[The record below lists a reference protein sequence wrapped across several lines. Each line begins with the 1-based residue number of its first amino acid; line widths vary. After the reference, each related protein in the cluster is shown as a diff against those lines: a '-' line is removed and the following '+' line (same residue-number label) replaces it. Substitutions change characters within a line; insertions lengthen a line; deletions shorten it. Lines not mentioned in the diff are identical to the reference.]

1 MTSISLLQ
9 VGSRKGSSAWTTV
22 SHWSRRSPNLPTYQ
36 SRLLVSILLRECE
49 HSFSNKPVVITEPQ
63 SRTKSVKNFA
73 LSYSKET
80 RPTNLAPWWP
90 LLPPFPGQCCLVGS
104 KNVPAKLQHFFV
116 YEGEEGGSTLSERG
130 FRGTYSKIR
139 HTRCILLNIFVQDC
153 SWATRKAFRLGF
165 ETVS

>member
-90 LLPPFPGQCCLVGS
+90 LLSPFPGQCCLVGS